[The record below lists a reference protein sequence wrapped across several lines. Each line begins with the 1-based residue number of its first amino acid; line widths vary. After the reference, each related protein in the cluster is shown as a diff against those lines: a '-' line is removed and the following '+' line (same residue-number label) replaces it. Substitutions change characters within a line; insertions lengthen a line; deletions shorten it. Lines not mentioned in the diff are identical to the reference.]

1 MPTALTRP
9 LTRIVPFALVAAAA
23 SVTLAPAASASTAE
37 LRGPSCARVDHSS
50 GIVTQTVKVT
60 NNCRYTVSFSVRRV
74 GQNSPC
80 YIVRPGHWRTYKWAN
95 GLNYQGI
102 TWNCS

>member
-1 MPTALTRP
+1 MPTTVTRP
-9 LTRIVPFALVAAAA
+9 LARLVPFALVAVAA
-23 SVTLAPAASASTAE
+23 SVTLAPAASAAAR
-37 LRGPSCARVDHSS
+37 RGPSCARVEHSS

-60 NNCRYTVSFSVRRV
+60 NNCRSTISFSVRRV